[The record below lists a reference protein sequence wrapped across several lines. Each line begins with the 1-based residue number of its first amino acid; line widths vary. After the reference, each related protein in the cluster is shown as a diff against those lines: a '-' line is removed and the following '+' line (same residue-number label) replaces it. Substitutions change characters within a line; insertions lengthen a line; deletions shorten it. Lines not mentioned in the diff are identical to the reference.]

1 MVFNICVAN
10 ALSPYIKYTAYD
22 YIKHES
28 VTNGLL
34 GYNLDVLKCAC
45 VNWSSQTHIQSNYFF
60 VFCIYL

>member
-45 VNWSSQTHIQSNYFF
+45 VN
-60 VFCIYL
+60 